1 MSTTKIQV
9 GPRLPTSPSLR
20 RAGRTGR
27 LAGAYGT
34 ARPEAGPYLFS
45 RLAAAILL
53 CLAFTGSATAAPITH
68 DLGQGLTYV
77 HVAGLP
83 ADLPGQK
90 DLRACVLDL
99 RYTPG
104 DDTAAAALAAWLK
117 FHASARTPVYVLAN
131 ADTAPPLLAVLAPG
145 HLPAGTLTIGRLGHG
160 FTPDIAVRTDDAI
173 ERRAFD
179 ALASGTPPASL
190 LQENSGKTRY
200 DEAAIVRQLAGDEPP
215 AGTGRPPET
224 GSADEAVPPPLI
236 DRTLQRAVHVHHGL
250 AALKL
255 FRG

>member
-1 MSTTKIQV
+1 MTRVLLLSFFLFAV
-9 GPRLPTSPSLR
+9 
-20 RAGRTGR
+20 RTQ
-27 LAGAYGT
+27 A
-34 ARPEAGPYLFS
+34 
-45 RLAAAILL
+45 
-53 CLAFTGSATAAPITH
+53 AAPITH

-77 HVAGLP
+77 HVGNLP

-104 DDTAAAALAAWLK
+104 NDAAAAALAAWLK
-117 FHASARTPVYVLAN
+117 FHASARTPVFVLAN
-131 ADTAPPLLAVLAPG
+131 ADTAKPVLAILAPG
-145 HLPAGTLTIGRLGHG
+145 QLPAGTLTIGRAGHG
-160 FTPDIAVRTDDAI
+160 FTPDIAVQTDAAT

-179 ALASGTPPASL
+179 ALARGVLPASL

-200 DEAAIVRQLAGDEPP
+200 DEAAIVRHLAGDEVP
-215 AGTGRPPET
+215 AGTVRQPET
-224 GSADEAVPPPLI
+224 DTADETVPPPLI

>member
-1 MSTTKIQV
+1 MTPISPKRAYT
-9 GPRLPTSPSLR
+9 RYAPTS
-20 RAGRTGR
+20 GH
-27 LAGAYGT
+27 
-34 ARPEAGPYLFS
+34 YLLPVIF
-45 RLAAAILL
+45 L
-53 CLAFTGSATAAPITH
+53 CLALTGIAAAAPLTH

-77 HVAGLP
+77 HVASLP

-104 DDTAAAALAAWLK
+104 DATAAAALAAWLK
-117 FHASARTPVYVLAN
+117 FHASARTPVLVLAN
-131 ADTAPPLLAVLAPG
+131 ADTAAALLEILTPG
-145 HLPAGTLTIGRLGHG
+145 QLPAGTLTIGRVGNG
-160 FTPDIAVRTDDAI
+160 FTPDIAVHTDAAL

-179 ALASGTPPASL
+179 ALARGTPPASL

-200 DEAAIVRQLAGDEPP
+200 DEAAIVRQLAGDEVP
-215 AGTGRPPET
+215 AGNARPPET
-224 GSADEAVPPPLI
+224 DSADEPVPPPLI

>member
-1 MSTTKIQV
+1 MTRVLLLSFILFAV
-9 GPRLPTSPSLR
+9 
-20 RAGRTGR
+20 RT
-27 LAGAYGT
+27 LA
-34 ARPEAGPYLFS
+34 
-45 RLAAAILL
+45 
-53 CLAFTGSATAAPITH
+53 AAPITH

-77 HVAGLP
+77 HVASLP

-99 RYTPG
+99 RYTQG
-104 DDTAAAALAAWLK
+104 DATAAAALAAWLK
-117 FHASARTPVYVLAN
+117 FHVSARTPVFVLAN
-131 ADTAPPLLAVLAPG
+131 ADTATPLLTILAQG
-145 HLPAGTLTIGRLGHG
+145 QLPAGTLTIGRLGHG
-160 FTPDIAVRTDDAI
+160 FTPDIAVHTDAAT

-179 ALASGTPPASL
+179 ALARGVLPASL

-200 DEAAIVRQLAGDEPP
+200 DEAAIVRHLAGDEVP
-215 AGTGRPPET
+215 AGTVRQPET
-224 GSADEAVPPPLI
+224 DTADETVPPPLI